1 MHKIAY
7 LFYSCFILNLKT
19 NLRLLKLLL
28 LKIIVQVIL
37 FLKNI
42 IFFII
47 FLNFLRNRNY
57 KETYKIVCLKL

>member
-42 IFFII
+42 IFLII

-57 KETYKIVCLKL
+57 KKRYKIVNV